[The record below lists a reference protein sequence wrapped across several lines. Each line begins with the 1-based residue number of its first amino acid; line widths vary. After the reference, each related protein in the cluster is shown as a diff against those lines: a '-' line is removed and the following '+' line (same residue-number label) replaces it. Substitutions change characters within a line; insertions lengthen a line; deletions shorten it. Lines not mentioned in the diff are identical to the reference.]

1 MPARYVHP
9 FPARMAPQVALDAVR
24 DMRDGGVVLDPMC
37 GSGTVLHAAV
47 QNGLAAV
54 GKDIDPLAVL
64 MSRVAMSKPRP
75 ARVRRLAASMAE
87 RAAAA
92 LDGAE
97 ELPLPWVDE
106 DRQALA
112 YVRYWF
118 APQQERQLRA
128 LARALPDRGRTSR
141 DLLRLAISRT
151 IIRKERGASLA
162 RDVPHS
168 RPHKVTDTN
177 DFDVLAAFTAS
188 VDWILKAIDIPPD
201 ADAAVSSGDARDL
214 GDVADG
220 SIAGVVTSPPYLNA
234 IDYIRGHRLALIWLG
249 SSLGELRD
257 IRSSGI
263 GAERAPDERYDHR
276 RIDELLRA
284 NGSADALPQP
294 YRNMFRRYAGDMDR
308 VLAEVSR
315 VLEASGRAIF
325 VIGNSA
331 IRGVPVDNAA
341 VVNAAARAHGL
352 ELEDRKERPLPPN
365 SRYLPPPPDDAS
377 PLARRMRKEVILTF
391 RKGATGAAAP
401 RGGQRRGRRCSIVGA
416 PGRAVRMPTHAGG
429 SSPSGWASTR

>member
-1 MPARYVHP
+1 MPVRYVHP

-24 DMRDGGVVLDPMC
+24 DMRDEGVVLDPMC

-47 QNGLAAV
+47 RKGLAAV

-92 LDGAE
+92 LESTD
-97 ELPLPWVDE
+97 ELPPLPWVDG
-106 DRQALA
+106 DPQALA
-112 YVRYWF
+112 YVRYWY

-128 LARALPDRGRTSR
+128 LALALPARGGTSC

-151 IIRKERGASLA
+151 ILRKERGASLA

-168 RPHKVTDTN
+168 RPHKVADTN

-188 VDWILKAIDIPPD
+188 VDRILKAIAIPRG
-201 ADAAVSSGDARDL
+201 ANAAVSIGDARDL

-249 SSLGELRD
+249 LSLGELRD

-263 GAERAPDERYDHR
+263 GAERAPDERYDPR
-276 RIDELLRA
+276 RIDELLRG
-284 NGSADALPQP
+284 NGSAVMLPLP

-315 VLEASGRAIF
+315 VLEAGGQAIF

-331 IRGVPVDNAA
+331 IRGTFVDNAA
-341 VVNAAARAHGL
+341 VVEAAARIHGL
-352 ELEDRKERPLPPN
+352 RRVDRKERELPPS
-365 SRYLPPPPDDAS
+365 SRYLPPPAGDAS
-377 PLARRMRKEVILTF
+377 PLARRMRVEVILAF
-391 RKGATGAAAP
+391 RKGVANN
-401 RGGQRRGRRCSIVGA
+401 
-416 PGRAVRMPTHAGG
+416 AVPPP
-429 SSPSGWASTR
+429 SLPSGTPAA

>member
-1 MPARYVHP
+1 MPVRYVHP

-24 DMRDGGVVLDPMC
+24 DMRSGGVVLDPMC

-47 QNGLAAV
+47 RNGLAAV

-64 MSRVAMSKPRP
+64 MSSVAMSKPRP
-75 ARVRRLAASMAE
+75 ARVRLAAASMAE
-87 RAAAA
+87 RAAAE
-92 LDGAE
+92 LESTD
-97 ELPLPWVDE
+97 ELPPLPRVDS
-106 DRQALA
+106 DPQALA
-112 YVRYWF
+112 YVRYWY

-128 LARALPDRGRTSR
+128 LARALPAKGGKSR

-168 RPHKVTDTN
+168 RPHKVAATN

-188 VDWILKAIDIPPD
+188 VEWILKAIDIPPG
-201 ADAAVSSGDARDL
+201 AKATVGIGDARDL
-214 GDVADG
+214 VGVADG

-249 SSLGELRD
+249 SSLNELRD
-257 IRSSGI
+257 IRASGI
-263 GAERAPDERYDHR
+263 GAERAPDERYDPR
-276 RIDELLRA
+276 RIDELLRG
-284 NGSADALPQP
+284 NGSAGALPPP

-315 VLEASGRAIF
+315 VLEANGRAIF

-341 VVNAAARAHGL
+341 VVDAAARAHGL
-352 ELEDRKERPLPPN
+352 KPTDRKERALPPN
-365 SRYLPPPPDDAS
+365 SRYLPPPAADAS
-377 PLARRMRKEVILTF
+377 PLARRMRVEVILTF
-391 RKGATGAAAP
+391 SKGAT
-401 RGGQRRGRRCSIVGA
+401 S
-416 PGRAVRMPTHAGG
+416 AVASVVDT
-429 SSPSGWASTR
+429 PSGTPAA